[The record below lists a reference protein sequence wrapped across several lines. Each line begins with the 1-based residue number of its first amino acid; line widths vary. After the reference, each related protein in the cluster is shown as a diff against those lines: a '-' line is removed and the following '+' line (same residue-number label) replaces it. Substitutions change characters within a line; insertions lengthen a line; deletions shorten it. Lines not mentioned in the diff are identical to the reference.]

1 VDLPIDHCA
10 SRHDGFFG
18 SLLNAN
24 LRVSDGRNVC
34 RDADLKGGLLVKDS
48 RPLLES
54 QAPDLTI
61 LDVSN
66 IFRCPYWQD
75 DLELGAIF
83 AVR

>member
-1 VDLPIDHCA
+1 MDLSIDHCA

-18 SLLNAN
+18 SLLIAN

-34 RDADLKGGLLVKDS
+34 RKCSLLVKDS

>member
-1 VDLPIDHCA
+1 MTGFSDHYSSQIFELA
-10 SRHDGFFG
+10 TGAMF
-18 SLLNAN
+18 A
-24 LRVSDGRNVC
+24 
-34 RDADLKGGLLVKDS
+34 AKDS

-75 DLELGAIF
+75 DLELGAVF